1 MVATA
6 PWRRSGGVTPRLRRL
21 DPLRNDNGPDSG
33 PLTVRGSD
41 SDPRTHVR
49 RSSPQP
55 LASGPGASDLRRALN
70 RRRVM
75 WIDEDTALCMSPPR
89 IEVCSEE
96 QWQRAIDLLADLL
109 APAFERR
116 PD

>member
-1 MVATA
+1 M
-6 PWRRSGGVTPRLRRL
+6 TPRRRRL
-21 DPLRNDNGPDSG
+21 DALRNDKGPDSG

-49 RSSPQP
+49 RSRAQP
-55 LASGPGASDLRRALN
+55 LASGPGTGDLKRALT
-70 RRRVM
+70 RRRVIG
-75 WIDEDTALCMSPPR
+75 IDEDTAICISPPR

-109 APAFERR
+109 ARAFERR
-116 PD
+116 PDESKAA

>member
-1 MVATA
+1 
-6 PWRRSGGVTPRLRRL
+6 VTPRRRRL
-21 DPLRNDNGPDSG
+21 DPLRNDKGPDSV

-49 RSSPQP
+49 GSSAQP
-55 LASGPGASDLRRALN
+55 LASGPGTSDLKRALN
-70 RRRVM
+70 RRRLIG
-75 WIDEDTALCMSPPR
+75 IDEDTAICISPPR

-116 PD
+116 PDESKAA